1 MATGS
6 TICDKSDYASI
17 PRIAVIVPS
26 YRVTKHIL
34 SVLAD
39 IGPDV
44 TAVYVV
50 DDCCPDGTADL
61 VDRECSDPRVKVLR
75 HAVNLGVGG
84 AVMTG
89 YKQAIRDGMSIAVKV
104 DGDGQM
110 DPRLVPCLVAPIV
123 SGKAD
128 YVKGNRFYD
137 LSQINTMPAIRIYG
151 NAALSFMAKFSTGY
165 WHLFDPTNGFT
176 ALSVP
181 VAAHLPFEK
190 MSNRFFFETDLLF
203 RLNTLR
209 AVVLDMPMH
218 ATYGDETSNLR
229 ITKVLPE
236 FLCKHVRNFTKRVF
250 YNYFLRDMSVASL
263 ELLCGLSLLTGGFL
277 FGAYH
282 WLLAFLHNAA
292 TPVGTIMLAVLP
304 IIVGVQLLLA
314 FLAYDI
320 ANTPRRPI
328 GEELRRLDALTKA
341 TRLDVAVD
349 DRRTAG
355 AFLGPEVAAQR
366 K

>member
-6 TICDKSDYASI
+6 PFRDTSEYAGI

-34 SVLAD
+34 SVLAG

-50 DDCCPDGTADL
+50 DDCCPDGTAEL
-61 VDRECSDPRVKVLR
+61 VERECSDPRVTVLR
-75 HAVNLGVGG
+75 HEVNLGVGG

-110 DPRLVPCLVAPIV
+110 DPRLVSCLVAPIV
-123 SGKAD
+123 SGHAD

-137 LSQINTMPAIRIYG
+137 LAQINRMPAIRIVG

-176 ALSVP
+176 AISVP

-190 MSNRFFFETDLLF
+190 VSNRFFFETDLLF

-209 AVVLDMPMH
+209 AVVVDMPMH
-218 ATYGDETSNLR
+218 AMYGDETSNLQ
-229 ITKVLPE
+229 ITTVLPE
-236 FLCKHVRNFTKRVF
+236 FLLKHMRNFLKRIF
-250 YNYFLRDMSVASL
+250 YSYFLRDMSVASV
-263 ELLCGLSLLTGGFL
+263 ELLCGLALLSGGFL

-282 WLLAFLHNAA
+282 WIAAIFNNAT
-292 TPVGTIMLAVLP
+292 TPVGTIMLSVLP

-328 GEELRRLDALTKA
+328 GDELRRLDALSAA
-341 TRLDVAVD
+341 TRPTVSNAT
-349 DRRTAG
+349 RRSAATP
-355 AFLGPEVAAQR
+355 LGSESATPHN
-366 K
+366 